1 MIGDVH
7 KCESRRPRV
16 TLVEMKET
24 NNGKAYAMLV
34 RSLIVFVATVLVICC
49 VLLLHLYLIVRSE
62 EPNTVT
68 ENQLGN
74 SSSWISKRHS
84 YYGGSCWSTDCL
96 HAASDLLNSIDPS
109 IDPCKDFYQYAC
121 GGWMKKNPRPP
132 TAPRWDPFEKLT
144 AENNEWIEMLL
155 KNRELKALYYKEEAV
170 WKASAYYDSCMDVE
184 EIERLKGKPLQDLIR
199 NYGSWSITDKGWVEH
214 EWHLINNLAR
224 IHRDLALQ
232 LFFQTKV
239 DIDNE
244 NSSQYAIMLK
254 EAIPLTSLSRR
265 RHLTN
270 DVKSTLVREA
280 FKDLMRNLTRKLG
293 AEQSSESDLMK
304 VFEFERELVEIG
316 SPQHKLFDSE
326 EAYNKLTLT
335 ELQNHTGV
343 FFNWTEYLEIMM
355 EENSFKVE
363 DQTSVVVHSLEFFKK
378 LVRLLKSTPKRTV
391 ANYLMWRVVDLKYTL
406 LSSDFT
412 ELYKFYYLQA
422 YNHWRDS
429 DQHQLCLL
437 ATSSKFGL
445 PLSKVFLDQKFDG
458 DSKKLA
464 MGILNEIKTAFKAT
478 LDQQK
483 WMDHATRTAAKQKAE
498 SLIEN
503 VGYPDYIMDVDYMT
517 QKYKKVKIDPKSY
530 FENEISITKNLN
542 LKKLAK
548 AGTVVDKSEWPFPP
562 TVLNAAYSDNE
573 NKMVFPAA
581 ILQPPFYN
589 VLYPSAINY
598 GAIGGVMAHEITHG
612 FDDTGRLYDSKGNRR
627 KWWTNSTLVKFHRN
641 SRCLE
646 TQYSNFTFYGHKIN
660 GKRTLSEN
668 IADNGAVRVALE
680 AYRKWVKDHWEE
692 PRLPGTMMTNEQVF
706 FISFARNWCSHY
718 SKRAAVFAA
727 KYYEHSPMPWRVNGS
742 LMNFSE
748 FSKAFKCPKGSPMNP
763 EEKCR
768 VW

>member
-49 VLLLHLYLIVRSE
+49 VLLLYLYLIVRSE

-304 VFEFERELVEIG
+304 VFEFERELVE
-316 SPQHKLFDSE
+316 
-326 EAYNKLTLT
+326 
-335 ELQNHTGV
+335 
-343 FFNWTEYLEIMM
+343 
-355 EENSFKVE
+355 
-363 DQTSVVVHSLEFFKK
+363 
-378 LVRLLKSTPKRTV
+378 VRL
-391 ANYLMWRVVDLKYTL
+391 
-406 LSSDFT
+406 
-412 ELYKFYYLQA
+412 
-422 YNHWRDS
+422 
-429 DQHQLCLL
+429 
-437 ATSSKFGL
+437 
-445 PLSKVFLDQKFDG
+445 
-458 DSKKLA
+458 
-464 MGILNEIKTAFKAT
+464 
-478 LDQQK
+478 
-483 WMDHATRTAAKQKAE
+483 
-498 SLIEN
+498 
-503 VGYPDYIMDVDYMT
+503 
-517 QKYKKVKIDPKSY
+517 
-530 FENEISITKNLN
+530 
-542 LKKLAK
+542 
-548 AGTVVDKSEWPFPP
+548 
-562 TVLNAAYSDNE
+562 
-573 NKMVFPAA
+573 
-581 ILQPPFYN
+581 
-589 VLYPSAINY
+589 
-598 GAIGGVMAHEITHG
+598 
-612 FDDTGRLYDSKGNRR
+612 
-627 KWWTNSTLVKFHRN
+627 
-641 SRCLE
+641 
-646 TQYSNFTFYGHKIN
+646 
-660 GKRTLSEN
+660 
-668 IADNGAVRVALE
+668 
-680 AYRKWVKDHWEE
+680 
-692 PRLPGTMMTNEQVF
+692 
-706 FISFARNWCSHY
+706 
-718 SKRAAVFAA
+718 
-727 KYYEHSPMPWRVNGS
+727 
-742 LMNFSE
+742 
-748 FSKAFKCPKGSPMNP
+748 
-763 EEKCR
+763 
-768 VW
+768 